1 MPGQKVTFENEAGDT
16 LAALLD
22 EPAGPA
28 AGHVLLA
35 HCFTCSK
42 DLKAL
47 HHVAGALNAA
57 GLGVLRFDFTGLGQS
72 EGEFAESDFSANVSD
87 LERAAGWMADNGREP
102 SILVGHSLGGAAALA
117 AAGSIRSVRAVAT
130 IGAPSTPAHVRELLG
145 DRVGDIE
152 SEGEAKVDL
161 GGRPFTIRR
170 QFLEDLEAHD
180 LPASIGQLRKALL
193 VMHAPLDSTVSI
205 ENASEIFV
213 AAKHPKSFVSLDDA
227 DHLLTRSADARYAG
241 RVLAAWASRYI
252 EEPAVT
258 DDSPATA
265 NAVIAR
271 TPPGGFRTDIV
282 AAGHRLV
289 ADEPASYGG
298 TNLGPSPYDLLAA
311 ALASCTTMTLQVYA
325 RHKKLDLKL
334 AEARVTHEKRH
345 AKDCEDCET
354 KEGRIDEFRRELVL
368 EGDLDDK
375 TRARLVEMADRCPV
389 HRTLDGEIRVR
400 TRLAD

>member
-1 MPGQKVTFENEAGDT
+1 LGLPAGGRGRDGHLGRRREPYDGGRLYRAAVRWPRALRADEAAVCSAYIYSTSASAPLGST
-16 LAALLD
+16 SASLNPPSLAA
-22 EPAGPA
+22 PASTPS
-28 AGHVLLA
+28 
-35 HCFTCSK
+35 T
-42 DLKAL
+42 
-47 HHVAGALNAA
+47 
-57 GLGVLRFDFTGLGQS
+57 
-72 EGEFAESDFSANVSD
+72 VS
-87 LERAAGWMADNGREP
+87 P
-102 SILVGHSLGGAAALA
+102 P
-117 AAGSIRSVRAVAT
+117 
-130 IGAPSTPAHVRELLG
+130 PSTPAHVRELLG

-152 SEGEAKVDL
+152 SEGEAQVDL

-170 QFLEDLEAHD
+170 QFLDDLEAHD